1 MFENMTV
8 NELKIAA
15 KIFRIDLG
23 KTTKKADIVSLI
35 ESAGFTYEDYKV
47 QTEEQFQYKEAE
59 LVVQEPVVVKDETK
73 SEEKVVIRMT
83 YPRGALNVSNKAR
96 FTIDEPYKVVSKK
109 EAEEIIR
116 LAQGEVMMATAEE
129 VASFYGV
136 KK

>member
-15 KIFRIDLG
+15 KVFRIDLG
-23 KTTKKADIVSLI
+23 KTTKKADIISLI

-59 LVVQEPVVVKDETK
+59 PVAQEPVVVKDETK

-83 YPRGALNVSNKAR
+83 YPRGALNVSNRAR
-96 FTIDEPYKVVSKK
+96 FTIDEPYKVVSKS

-116 LAQGEVMMATAEE
+116 LAQGEVMMATPQE